1 MKKIM
6 SFMGPY
12 KWPAIIALAFMLV
25 ELAVELVQPLIIG
38 KIVDEGILKND
49 LRYVVVWG
57 SVMIGLSVLAFL
69 AGLSNSFFSA
79 HAAQSF
85 AYDLRVALFKKV
97 QSLSMINFLKF
108 PTSALITRLTNDVT
122 QVQQVFFMSM
132 RFMLRAP
139 LVVIGSF
146 ILAFFVN
153 VKLAFYLVIPFPFLL
168 VFLFFMVK
176 IGWRNFGIV
185 QRSIDR
191 VNRVIQENLQAMRL
205 IKAYM
210 RGTYEA
216 SRFAKIADA
225 LKQNSAKAFQLME
238 LIQPILLVVMNG
250 TLLVII
256 WLGAEQIRANEVQ
269 VGDLVAMI
277 NYALRIT
284 GNFSMFAFIIVLFAR
299 AKSSADRMEEVLEM
313 NETSLEG
320 EMPLVQKTQR
330 AISFHDVHF
339 QYENGGKDVLR
350 NISFDIQ
357 KGEKIAIMGATG
369 SGKSSLLQLIP
380 RLYDATAGEVS
391 VENLPLKQWQLPA
404 LRERIGFV
412 PQRSLLF
419 TGTIFDN
426 IVWGKQDATLEEVI
440 DACQKAQIHESIMQF
455 DDGYE
460 TKIGQKGV
468 NLSGGQKQRMAI
480 ARALIR
486 KPTILLFDD
495 SMSALD
501 VRTEKKLWDNL
512 QNERATLL
520 VVTQKIHTARA
531 TDRIMLMEQ
540 GEIVA
545 VGSHEQLMQQ
555 SPLYQS
561 IVASQ
566 QEVDSDV

>member
-25 ELAVELVQPLIIG
+25 ELAVELIQPLIIG

-57 SVMIGLSVLAFL
+57 SVMVGLSVLAFL

-168 VFLFFMVK
+168 LFLFFMVK

-250 TLLVII
+250 ALLVII

-299 AKSSADRMEEVLEM
+299 AKSSADRMEEVLDI

-320 EMPLVQKTQR
+320 EMPTVQKTQR

-545 VGSHEQLMQQ
+545 IGSHEQLMQQ
-555 SPLYQS
+555 SSLYQS

>member
-25 ELAVELVQPLIIG
+25 ELAVELIQPLIIG

-57 SVMIGLSVLAFL
+57 SVMVGLSVLAFL

-168 VFLFFMVK
+168 LFLFFMVK

-250 TLLVII
+250 ALLVII

-299 AKSSADRMEEVLEM
+299 AKSSANRMEEVLDI

-545 VGSHEQLMQQ
+545 IGSHEQLMQQ
-555 SPLYQS
+555 SSLYQS